1 MAYGRHP
8 WKKEEGEAEYL
19 PLEELLRVSDVVSL
33 HCPIG
38 PESEKMIND
47 ETIASMKDGAIL
59 LNTSRG
65 GLLDE
70 AAVARALR
78 SGKLRAAGVDVLSTE
93 PPAAD
98 NPLLSAP
105 NCVITPHI
113 AWASPQARARLM
125 HTAVENLR
133 AFLAGKPINT
143 VKL

>member
-1 MAYGRHP
+1 
-8 WKKEEGEAEYL
+8 
-19 PLEELLRVSDVVSL
+19 
-33 HCPIG
+33 
-38 PESEKMIND
+38 
-47 ETIASMKDGAIL
+47 MKDGAIL

-133 AFLAGKPINT
+133 AFLAGRPVNT

>member
-1 MAYGRHP
+1 MRTVAYGRHP

-133 AFLAGKPINT
+133 AF
-143 VKL
+143 